1 MPLTKATQNVI
12 EGIVSTGSTGVSAGS
27 FVVGQQYKITS
38 LGTTTQSQW
47 NTIAGTTGQTY
58 VVGSLFTATT
68 TGASSGNGAAAVARS
83 LADRF
88 ADVVNVKDFG
98 AVGDGVADDTVAIQA
113 AINYAGLNGGGNV
126 LFNGNFITSSAL
138 NVQYSNVM
146 LVGESGATITRAGTG
161 GNTINF
167 NSSGGTL
174 FYVGMRNL
182 ILRVVTFPFTSGV
195 HIKFQNCQRIFV
207 ERIQIENGWSGIEFS
222 QVNNS
227 RVSDINI
234 NINNVSTPT
243 GRFGIAYTGSGN
255 GDNFLA
261 RANVWVGFFSTPL
274 ATACDYGILVTGS
287 DGLWISDTHVANSV
301 IANFQF
307 GNNTSDPIGN
317 IFIVNS
323 MSDHCALHGVRLT
336 GNTKIR
342 EFQWDGRIS
351 SINLG
356 TANGNGVVIDSP
368 CDQVRIC
375 GNIDGFKS
383 NGIYIGNT
391 NAKNIYIS
399 DFIINNNNSDAT
411 APAGAGILIDQG
423 QKINITGGII
433 DGNSVQ
439 NTGINISGAGTVN
452 GVTINSVRVFSN
464 TIAGFSI
471 DNTSS
476 NITNVVLTG
485 VDLTSQ
491 SGSGVP
497 YFSQTPAPNILAE
510 NCLGLSPI
518 IKAFTWT
525 PGTIAAGAQT
535 FTSVSV
541 SGVTQNDFVSLGFG
555 INLSGINATAYVA
568 ATNTIIVLLTNN
580 SGASI
585 TLGATT
591 FKIKVDKY
599 LGNT

>member
-1 MPLTKATQNVI
+1 MPLTKATQNVV

-27 FVVGQQYKITS
+27 FIVGQQYKITS

-58 VVGSLFTATT
+58 VVGSLFTAATIG
-68 TGASSGNGAAAVARS
+68 TGSGNGAAAVART
-83 LADRF
+83 LANRF

-98 AVGDGVADDTVAIQA
+98 AVGDGITDDTAAIQA
-113 AINYAGLNGGGNV
+113 AINYAGVNGGGKV
-126 LFNGNFITSSAL
+126 VFNGNFITSSAL
-138 NVQYSNVM
+138 NVQYSNVV
-146 LVGESGATITRAGTG
+146 LVGEPWGTITRAGG
-161 GNTINF
+161 SGNTINF
-167 NSSGGTL
+167 NSPSGTL
-174 FYVGMRNL
+174 FYVGIRN
-182 ILRVVTFPFTSGV
+182 INIEVVTFPFSSGV

-207 ERIQIENGWSGIEFS
+207 ERIQISNGWSGIEFS

-234 NINNVSTPT
+234 NINNISSPA

-255 GDNFLA
+255 ADNYLA
-261 RANVWVGFFSTPL
+261 RANVWVGYFSTPL
-274 ATACDYGILVTGS
+274 STACDYGILVTGS

-317 IFIVNS
+317 IFITNT

-336 GNTKIR
+336 GTTTIK

-368 CDQVRIC
+368 CNQVRIC

-391 NAKNIYIS
+391 DAKNIYIS

-411 APAGAGILIDQG
+411 APSGAGILIDRG

-439 NTGINISGAGTVN
+439 NTGINISGAGTVD
-452 GVTINSVRVFSN
+452 GVTINSVKVLAN

-471 DNTSS
+471 DNTSL
-476 NITNVVLTG
+476 NITNVILTG
-485 VDLTSQ
+485 VDLSSQ
-491 SGSGVP
+491 FGSGVP
-497 YFSQTPAPNILAE
+497 YFSQTPTPNILAE

-518 IKAFTWT
+518 IKTFNWT

-535 FTSVSV
+535 FTSVTV
-541 SGVTQNDFVSLGFG
+541 NGVTVNDFVDLGFG
-555 INLSGINATAYVA
+555 INLAGINATSYVA
-568 ATNTIIVLLTNN
+568 ATDTIIVLLTNN
-580 SGASI
+580 SGSAI

-591 FKIKVDKY
+591 LKIKVEKY